1 MMALVEAEA
10 VRQDPQAM
18 RLVPNLTKE
27 RALKLF
33 SVNSY
38 VLGYVSSSVGVTKD
52 DLEQTIISVVSQ
64 DDIDESY
71 LIGLLTNKTFGGRQ
85 ATWQIDLLQVIEQHG
100 IRQAKLILIDEFLKY

>member
-1 MMALVEAEA
+1 MKEYSVHFWDYGADDIISGETVIKAVEKNYDAIQYIAEPTEAVQLAAVRENYQALRYIKGPTDAVEAEA

-38 VLGYVSSSVGVTKD
+38 VLGYVSS
-52 DLEQTIISVVSQ
+52 
-64 DDIDESY
+64 
-71 LIGLLTNKTFGGRQ
+71 
-85 ATWQIDLLQVIEQHG
+85 
-100 IRQAKLILIDEFLKY
+100 